1 MITINKNPPPL
12 ELIQARRI
20 IVNTNKPYDAL
31 DTDTKEAIRKS
42 LCEEQGYLCAY
53 CMGRI
58 EPTEGRMKIEHW
70 LDRSTHEGDTQLD
83 YSILLGV
90 CCGKTNYKNKQHSH
104 CDDSRGNSSLK
115 FNPANPAHHP
125 HLRITYLLKNGE
137 ILSEDKE
144 FREQLNNVL
153 NLNNQVLLNNRLNVL
168 KGVQDSL
175 EKCAPNATISRT
187 QLQKFLDKYQD
198 PNTKGKKEPYCGIAI
213 WYIQKKLKLTSS

>member
-1 MITINKNPPPL
+1 MIKINKNSPPP
-12 ELIQARRI
+12 ELIQARKNI
-20 IVNTNKPYDAL
+20 ANTEEPYESL
-31 DTDTKEAIRKS
+31 DTDTKNAIRKS
-42 LCEEQGYLCAY
+42 LCEEQEYLCVY

-58 EPTEGRMKIEHW
+58 EPTKERMKIEHW
-70 LDRSTHEGDTQLD
+70 LDRHTYKGDTQLN
-83 YSILLGV
+83 YCILLGV

-115 FNPANPAHHP
+115 FNPANPAHHS
-125 HLRITYLLKNGE
+125 HLRITYSLKNGE
-137 ILSEDKE
+137 ISSEDKE

-153 NLNNQVLLNNRLNVL
+153 NLNNQALLNNRLNVL
-168 KGVQDSL
+168 KGVQDGL
-175 EKCAPNATISRT
+175 EKCAPNATISQT